1 MGDLEMPC
9 ISLPAGQ
16 FHIPKGFV
24 SLKKGL
30 CKMQSPFSGEAALFI
45 DEHLCKVSE
54 QPLKAASIL
63 SIRMFLAFII

>member
-1 MGDLEMPC
+1 
-9 ISLPAGQ
+9 
-16 FHIPKGFV
+16 
-24 SLKKGL
+24 
-30 CKMQSPFSGEAALFI
+30 MQSPFSGEAALFI